1 LTLSLSGNLNFT
13 LGRAFRGS
21 VELFLRARNAASSA
35 TLALAA
41 LTAFLLG
48 FGGAFAHGQ
57 PGAWSLVSGGNV
69 NNHAGVYGTLGTPA
83 QGNAPGSRR
92 YASSWIDHKGNF
104 WVFGG
109 DGYDADGKENTL
121 NDLWEFKLS
130 ALEWVWM
137 GGDEVV
143 PCGNT
148 GCTNYAGVYGT
159 PQTASSHN
167 YPGGRFGATSW
178 TDKSGNLWLFG
189 GTCYDANGVDG
200 WCNDLWMYSTTTNEW
215 TWMSGSSTL
224 TCISGLGGYCG
235 AKISYGAPGQANA
248 NNLPPGRMG
257 AVGWT
262 DRKGNLWLFSGE
274 TMVEVGVDSYL
285 NDLWMFNLATN
296 EWTWMGGDG
305 AIPCTGSG
313 CDGSSGV
320 YGSLGSPNSKNL
332 PGARWFASGWTD
344 SSGNFWLFGGEGMVA
359 GGGNLLN
366 DLWEYSPTTSEW
378 TWMGGSDSIY
388 TAGGPNGIYGA
399 EWTPAPGNVPGGR
412 QYASSWTDV
421 FGNFW
426 LMGGLGFGASG
437 GEGYLNDLWVYIP
450 TENEWVWFGGSS
462 SVNPI
467 GVFPSSAS
475 SSAESGSG
483 AHQELLSETGATLD
497 ASNPTVAPGGRA
509 YAQSWIDDS
518 GNLWLFGGQDAS
530 GYLNDLWEYTPAAVD
545 TPTFSLTAG
554 TYISAQTVTISDA
567 TAGATIYYTTDGTT
581 PTTSSTVYSGSITVS
596 STETIEAMATA
607 SGYTQSAVANATYT
621 IAPQAATPTFSLAA
635 GTYTAAQ
642 TVTIGD
648 ATTGV
653 TIYYTTDGTTPT
665 SQSTLYSGAISVSA
679 NETIQAIAVAAG
691 YTNSAVASAAF
702 IINLPPP
709 SFTVSG
715 TAITVTPGAT
725 TGNTS
730 TITVSSTGGFTGTVS
745 LSCAF
750 STNAA
755 TDPATCSIPASIT
768 ISGTTAQTST
778 LTVNTTAATTGTCS
792 AANLRHKGVPWYTPG
807 SMVLAWVLLFGIPAR
822 RRRWQARLGILA
834 LLITLTGGIL
844 ACGGSGGG
852 VGGCNAV
859 RNPGTTAGSYTIIV
873 TGTSATI
880 TQTGTVSLTVQ

>member
-1 LTLSLSGNLNFT
+1 
-13 LGRAFRGS
+13 
-21 VELFLRARNAASSA
+21 
-35 TLALAA
+35 
-41 LTAFLLG
+41 
-48 FGGAFAHGQ
+48 
-57 PGAWSLVSGGNV
+57 
-69 NNHAGVYGTLGTPA
+69 
-83 QGNAPGSRR
+83 
-92 YASSWIDHKGNF
+92 
-104 WVFGG
+104 
-109 DGYDADGKENTL
+109 
-121 NDLWEFKLS
+121 
-130 ALEWVWM
+130 
-137 GGDEVV
+137 
-143 PCGNT
+143 
-148 GCTNYAGVYGT
+148 
-159 PQTASSHN
+159 
-167 YPGGRFGATSW
+167 
-178 TDKSGNLWLFG
+178 
-189 GTCYDANGVDG
+189 
-200 WCNDLWMYSTTTNEW
+200 
-215 TWMSGSSTL
+215 
-224 TCISGLGGYCG
+224 
-235 AKISYGAPGQANA
+235 
-248 NNLPPGRMG
+248 
-257 AVGWT
+257 
-262 DRKGNLWLFSGE
+262 
-274 TMVEVGVDSYL
+274 
-285 NDLWMFNLATN
+285 
-296 EWTWMGGDG
+296 
-305 AIPCTGSG
+305 
-313 CDGSSGV
+313 
-320 YGSLGSPNSKNL
+320 
-332 PGARWFASGWTD
+332 
-344 SSGNFWLFGGEGMVA
+344 
-359 GGGNLLN
+359 
-366 DLWEYSPTTSEW
+366 
-378 TWMGGSDSIY
+378 
-388 TAGGPNGIYGA
+388 
-399 EWTPAPGNVPGGR
+399 
-412 QYASSWTDV
+412 
-421 FGNFW
+421 
-426 LMGGLGFGASG
+426 
-437 GEGYLNDLWVYIP
+437 
-450 TENEWVWFGGSS
+450 
-462 SVNPI
+462 
-467 GVFPSSAS
+467 
-475 SSAESGSG
+475 
-483 AHQELLSETGATLD
+483 LLSETGATLD